1 MNYTKLKNKLI
12 DRSQITRLDLTL
24 INLINDLK
32 FLREDLQISQED
44 LARSIGVTSQK
55 VRGFEDYEKRPT
67 LEMLEQVENFLQ
79 CQKKRS

>member
-12 DRSQITRLDLTL
+12 DQSQITRLDLTL
-24 INLINDLK
+24 INLTNDLK
-32 FLREDLQISQED
+32 FLREDLQISQEY

-55 VRGFEDYEKRPT
+55 VREFEDYEKRPT

-79 CQKKRS
+79 CQKNHH